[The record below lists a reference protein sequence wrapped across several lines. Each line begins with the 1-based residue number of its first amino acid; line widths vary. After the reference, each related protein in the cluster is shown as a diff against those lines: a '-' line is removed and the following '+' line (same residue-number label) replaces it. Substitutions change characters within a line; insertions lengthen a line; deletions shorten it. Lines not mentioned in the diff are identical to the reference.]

1 MGLTFLYPSLH
12 LLVLKVFLRHHSDD
26 HVDFKLGPTPTIHP
40 EVVPPVSN
48 PAGARRWQSTPGAMS
63 TLITAL
69 RRPLLQNQ
77 ETLKLAGQ

>member
-26 HVDFKLGPTPTIHP
+26 HVDYQLGPTPTIHP

-48 PAGARRWQSTPGAMS
+48 PAGARRWQSTPGDMS
-63 TLITAL
+63 TLISAL

-77 ETLKLAGQ
+77 ETLKSAGQ